1 VRRSTLELLA
11 RADELIRATA
21 RRLRGNRAILGRL
34 DRLKAGHRA
43 DFEADDTG
51 EFTRPMS
58 HASPIRD
65 ALDEASSGRADYVP
79 SWAVPED
86 KKRR

>member
-1 VRRSTLELLA
+1 MRLEVLELLA

-21 RRLRGNRAILGRL
+21 RRLRGNRAVVDRL
-34 DRLKAGHRA
+34 NRLKAGHRA

-51 EFTRPMS
+51 DIVRPMS
-58 HASPIRD
+58 HSPLR
-65 ALDEASSGRADYVP
+65 EAIAEAGSHRSDYVP
-79 SWAVPED
+79 SWAVPEE

>member
-1 VRRSTLELLA
+1 VRLATLQLLA

-51 EFTRPMS
+51 EHTRPMS
-58 HASPIRD
+58 HSPIRE
-65 ALDEASSGRADYVP
+65 AIDEAGSHRADYVP
-79 SWAVPED
+79 SWAVPEE

>member
-1 VRRSTLELLA
+1 MRREVLELLA

-21 RRLRGNRAILGRL
+21 RRLRGNRAVLDRL
-34 DRLKAGHRA
+34 DRLKAGHRP

-51 EFTRPMS
+51 EFVRPMS
-58 HASPIRD
+58 HASPLRD
-65 ALDEASSGRADYVP
+65 ALDDASSGRSDYVP